1 MQTEVEVKKK
11 KVNMK
16 KEVEEREEA
25 LREISF
31 VYVCVC
37 FD

>member
-31 VYVCVC
+31 VCVC